1 MVLIWDGIH
10 CLTNSFAARRVRI
23 GVDYGPRYIGIA
35 YSDYFGVV
43 HPYTTVRN
51 TGDLSQISESIVR
64 FVKILRASEIVL
76 GVPLDGDGSLDYN
89 VQNMNGKISLN
100 FSVVLSCI
108 VHHLCSQSVNVV
120 LFDERYSTQE
130 AKLRKSKG
138 NVMNFL
144 KCGFYCN
151 HRYFSI
157 ASLDSVA
164 AACILERYLEEKGV
178 GSLVAQT
185 CSYPPPAEIASFNY
199 DVIRKYVRMRSNVQ
213 DYHDWHEVK
222 SYVENYKVSFHLSSY
237 FSSSCVLTRLSC
249 LQVYDFSSNASSTL
263 MLSTNDSTPLDTSL
277 SNNNDDNDND
287 DDCDISADDDE
298 ETKQQREILLQRRPK
313 GFSKAAWKL
322 RLLNGCVQKPF
333 Q

>member
-76 GVPLDGDGSLDYN
+76 GIPLDGDGSLDYN
-89 VQNMNGKISLN
+89 VQNMNGKICLN

-130 AKLRKSKG
+130 AKLRKSK
-138 NVMNFL
+138 
-144 KCGFYCN
+144 
-151 HRYFSI
+151 

-213 DYHDWHEVK
+213 NYNDWHEVK
-222 SYVENYKVSFHLSSY
+222 SYVENYKV
-237 FSSSCVLTRLSC
+237 
-249 LQVYDFSSNASSTL
+249 YDFSSNASSSL
-263 MLSTNDSTPLDTSL
+263 MLSTNDSTPLDSSL
-277 SNNNDDNDND
+277 NNNNDDNDND
-287 DDCDISADDDE
+287 VDCDISADDDE